1 MRRHPILWLLAGAYL
16 LLVGLWPAAAIPLNV
31 AAMGAVTVLLQP
43 YVLLA
48 AVAIALI
55 ASGRRRPAHA
65 HTRTTNSRH

>member
-1 MRRHPILWLLAGAYL
+1 MRRHPILSLLAGAYL

-48 AVAIALI
+48 AVAAALI
-55 ASGRRRPAHA
+55 ASARRHPAHRPAH
-65 HTRTTNSRH
+65 SRH

>member
-1 MRRHPILWLLAGAYL
+1 MRRHPILSLLAGAYL

-48 AVAIALI
+48 AVAVALI
-55 ASGRRRPAHA
+55 ASARRRPAHHPA
-65 HTRTTNSRH
+65 HSRH